1 MTHWEKWQCRG
12 CGVVISNSKE
22 RRMLDPAINQ
32 AGRRMSTD
40 LQCGRRDVKQMLLPR
55 DLSVKGVDRSY
66 LCRKS
71 CFASLDKIINHEK
84 NIAELTAEVKQIRQD
99 FLKNVERLS
108 SIGQTTVHNIPSCH
122 GWLCTSSNSICFIEK
137 FTTHYSYNC
146 SFTESHCKYL
156 TLLRV

>member
-1 MTHWEKWQCRG
+1 MSLLVTQKREECWTLLSIKLVEG
-12 CGVVISNSKE
+12 C
-22 RRMLDPAINQ
+22 
-32 AGRRMSTD
+32 
-40 LQCGRRDVKQMLLPR
+40 LQTYNGCRRDVKQMLLPR

-146 SFTESHCKYL
+146 SFTESHCIQL
-156 TLLRV
+156 